1 MPSLSSRYTSRF
13 AASRLMAERSR
24 VNSSTAAV
32 MASGGSAGFNRSNA
46 ARNRDTNT
54 TSPFVSR
61 SNVPVAP
68 KVSSNAD
75 TVGQPSSANNPM
87 AGCSTSWSSV

>member
-1 MPSLSSRYTSRF
+1 MSS
-13 AASRLMAERSR
+13 AL
-24 VNSSTAAV
+24 
-32 MASGGSAGFNRSNA
+32 MASGGTWWPMRLAFNRSNA

-61 SNVPVAP
+61 GNMPVAP

-75 TVGQPSSANNPM
+75 TVVQPSSANSPM
-87 AGCSTSWSSV
+87 ADCSTSWSSV

>member
-1 MPSLSSRYTSRF
+1 
-13 AASRLMAERSR
+13 MAERSR

-32 MASGGSAGFNRSNA
+32 MASGGSAGLNRSNA
-46 ARNRDTNT
+46 ARNRDPNT

-75 TVGQPSSANNPM
+75 TVCQPSSANNPM
-87 AGCSTSWSSV
+87 AGCSTSWSSVCGFR

>member
-1 MPSLSSRYTSRF
+1 
-13 AASRLMAERSR
+13 MAERSR

-32 MASGGSAGFNRSNA
+32 MASGSSAGFNRTNA

-61 SNVPVAP
+61 TSVPPAP
-68 KVSSNAD
+68 KVSSIAD
-75 TVGQPSSANNPM
+75 TVSARHIPGM
-87 AGCSTSWSSV
+87 VAD

>member
-1 MPSLSSRYTSRF
+1 
-13 AASRLMAERSR
+13 MAERAR

-32 MASGGSAGFNRSNA
+32 MASGGSAGFNRFDA
-46 ARNRDTNT
+46 ARNGDTNT

-61 SNVPVAP
+61 GNVPVART
-68 KVSSNAD
+68 VSSNAD
-75 TVGQPSSANNPM
+75 TVVQPSYANNPM